1 MARCPLCE
9 SDVPDGRS
17 ACDVCGQPFDR
28 GLTIRAALDVTK
40 RAIAAARKDLVPS
53 SRDSADP
60 SFARSLLERAEQT
73 EAAGDLGRALDLA
86 RASRRVLEIA
96 RRKARVA
103 DALAYADAVL
113 DGAKKAGIETLAF
126 QRNIDQ
132 ARMLAS
138 GGDFVAADVDGARRD
153 GVNIA
158 EARKVLTQARDALRR
173 GVYADIPLLAQRA
186 RNSLQEARRYAVADA
201 GLRES
206 ARETAR
212 ERRKG
217 VDVSRAE
224 TILDEAE
231 TALAARE
238 YGKVRALAK
247 DAHDA
252 VREASLLQTVR
263 NAFASLQVDAED
275 LRNLGADAADFEQ
288 ILVDLTKAVE
298 ATDLAAARRL
308 VARARHSAESARDS
322 HFRTIMEQS
331 LQIILMNAS
340 RGLDPAV
347 ARQLLKEVDDAVSL
361 GKRLDMQALIDKRM
375 ADADAETES
384 KLNVRVLQARDD
396 IVALRQGGQ
405 NDTGG
410 LEGKPADAAIGIQER
425 RFFHADALLDSVE
438 HDIFATREL
447 MRSSAAEVLGQA
459 RGEVARARADGIQVD
474 AAAQM
479 LRDAET
485 SYSEARYGDTI
496 YAGKACISEVEELAH
511 AAADTKRKSEAD
523 VARSKLDRREGI
535 HRRMESVRAEI
546 QDLLSHN
553 VDLAHA
559 LETLAA
565 AEQAID
571 RGSLEEAEHLVAS
584 AEGIVKGV
592 KVTLNHQA
600 KGALERARKAV
611 DQAHRDGVGAPEF
624 AALLVSAQAAV
635 QDGRTAEVLQA
646 TGEIDRL
653 PSEKRQGRH
662 QDEQRRTLEKARSAA
677 TKFITV
683 KKLIMDLRK
692 ADIDI
697 TS

>member
-28 GLTIRAALDVTK
+28 GLTTRAALDVTK

-53 SRDSADP
+53 GRDAADP

-96 RRKARVA
+96 RRKARVS
-103 DALAYADAVL
+103 DALTYADAVL
-113 DGAKKAGIETLAF
+113 EGAKQAGIETLAF

-132 ARMLAS
+132 ARALA
-138 GGDFVAADVDGARRD
+138 GRRDFVAAERLLRRISIRTLDQRRERVLQGIVEKAQTRVRYAEERGGNVEEAERHLAEARNALALREYHRIRPLASKAIEKADAQRKYARAETSLDRAAADVDAARRD

-186 RNSLQEARRYAVADA
+186 RNSLQ
-201 GLRES
+201 
-206 ARETAR
+206 
-212 ERRKG
+212 
-217 VDVSRAE
+217 
-224 TILDEAE
+224 
-231 TALAARE
+231 
-238 YGKVRALAK
+238 
-247 DAHDA
+247 
-252 VREASLLQTVR
+252 
-263 NAFASLQVDAED
+263 VDAED

-298 ATDLAAARRL
+298 AKDLAAARRL
-308 VARARHSAESARDS
+308 VGRARHSAESARDS

-331 LQIILMNAS
+331 LQIILMNAA

-375 ADADAETES
+375 AEADTETES

-405 NDTGG
+405 NDTMG
-410 LEGKPADAAIGIQER
+410 LEGKLADAAIGIQER

-459 RGEVARARADGIQVD
+459 RGEVARAKADGIQVD

-511 AAADTKRKSEAD
+511 AAADTKRKSEAE
-523 VARSKLDRREGI
+523 VVRSKLERTEGI
-535 HRRMESVRAEI
+535 HRRM
-546 QDLLSHN
+546 
-553 VDLAHA
+553 
-559 LETLAA
+559 
-565 AEQAID
+565 
-571 RGSLEEAEHLVAS
+571 
-584 AEGIVKGV
+584 
-592 KVTLNHQA
+592 
-600 KGALERARKAV
+600 
-611 DQAHRDGVGAPEF
+611 
-624 AALLVSAQAAV
+624 
-635 QDGRTAEVLQA
+635 
-646 TGEIDRL
+646 
-653 PSEKRQGRH
+653 
-662 QDEQRRTLEKARSAA
+662 
-677 TKFITV
+677 
-683 KKLIMDLRK
+683 
-692 ADIDI
+692 
-697 TS
+697 

>member
-17 ACDVCGQPFDR
+17 ACDICGQPLDR
-28 GLTIRAALDVTK
+28 GLTARAASDITK
-40 RAIAAARKDLVPS
+40 RAIAAARKDLAAS
-53 SRDSADP
+53 SRDPADP
-60 SFARSLLERAEQT
+60 SFARNLLERAEQT

-96 RRKARVA
+96 RRKARVV

-113 DGAKKAGIETLAF
+113 EGAKKAGIETLAF
-126 QRNIDQ
+126 QRNIEQ
-132 ARMLAS
+132 ARALAGRS
-138 GGDFVAADVDGARRD
+138 DFVAAERLLRRISIRTLDQRRERVLQGIVEKAQARVQYAKERGGNVEDAEDHLAEARNALALREYHRIRPLASKAIEKADAQRKYARAETILDRAAADVEAARRD

-186 RNSLQEARRYAVADA
+186 RNGLQEARRYAVADA

-206 ARETAR
+206 AREASR

-224 TILDEAE
+224 ALLDEAE
-231 TALAARE
+231 TALAAKE

-263 NAFASLQVDAED
+263 NAFAGLQVDAED

-331 LQIILMNAS
+331 LQIILMNAA

-347 ARQLLKEVDDAVSL
+347 ARALLKEVDDAVSL
-361 GKRLDMQALIDKRM
+361 GKKLDMQALIDKRM

-405 NDTGG
+405 NDTVG
-410 LEGKPADAAIGIQER
+410 LEGKLADAAIGIQER

-438 HDIFATREL
+438 HDIFATRLPEDL
-447 MRSSAAEVLGQA
+447 RRGAPHQLARRRSSG
-459 RGEVARARADGIQVD
+459 RRA
-474 AAAQM
+474 
-479 LRDAET
+479 
-485 SYSEARYGDTI
+485 
-496 YAGKACISEVEELAH
+496 
-511 AAADTKRKSEAD
+511 
-523 VARSKLDRREGI
+523 ARSPGRGP
-535 HRRMESVRAEI
+535 MASESTP
-546 QDLLSHN
+546 Q
-553 VDLAHA
+553 
-559 LETLAA
+559 
-565 AEQAID
+565 
-571 RGSLEEAEHLVAS
+571 
-584 AEGIVKGV
+584 
-592 KVTLNHQA
+592 
-600 KGALERARKAV
+600 
-611 DQAHRDGVGAPEF
+611 P
-624 AALLVSAQAAV
+624 
-635 QDGRTAEVLQA
+635 
-646 TGEIDRL
+646 
-653 PSEKRQGRH
+653 
-662 QDEQRRTLEKARSAA
+662 
-677 TKFITV
+677 
-683 KKLIMDLRK
+683 
-692 ADIDI
+692 
-697 TS
+697 